1 MAPAAQADLK
11 TFQEL
16 GVYGVVALTCIVS
29 FDPKNEWQHRF
40 VPVDQQVIAD
50 QLEAIQSCY
59 PLRTVKLGML
69 GTPATIDTVATAL
82 QSQEWDNVVLDPVLI
97 CKGQEPGA
105 ALDTDQ
111 ALKANIL
118 PLATFV
124 TPNHFEAESLSGITI
139 ETLEDLEE
147 AARIIHRQSGAVV
160 LAKGGVRPR
169 APTPWTCTST
179 ARPWRC
185 CPRRRSGTSPSA
197 VQAARSPRPSP
208 PSSPRARHP
217 STPPAPPRRSSPRAS
232 ATAWRPTPRST
243 PSGREAPAPSGQGR
257 RIVSTAADQPEPGA
271 DRGGAHGR
279 GAYAAGDVVGGPDT
293 DPATDDDGRGESSNQ
308 RLDRN
313 WQEML
318 QELRVMQTGIQIL
331 TGFLLT
337 LPFQSRFDELDDTQV
352 LVYLCLVCLS
362 ALITALVLSSVN
374 LHRVLFGLRVKATL
388 VQHTAVIIRATIALV
403 GLVLA
408 GTAWLIFDLVVGRT
422 AGLVVAGSIL
432 LVVLL
437 LWVVYPF
444 ALRRRAV
451 RNRAAP

>member
-1 MAPAAQADLK
+1 
-11 TFQEL
+11 
-16 GVYGVVALTCIVS
+16 
-29 FDPKNEWQHRF
+29 
-40 VPVDQQVIAD
+40 
-50 QLEAIQSCY
+50 
-59 PLRTVKLGML
+59 
-69 GTPATIDTVATAL
+69 
-82 QSQEWDNVVLDPVLI
+82 
-97 CKGQEPGA
+97 
-105 ALDTDQ
+105 
-111 ALKANIL
+111 
-118 PLATFV
+118 
-124 TPNHFEAESLSGITI
+124 
-139 ETLEDLEE
+139 
-147 AARIIHRQSGAVV
+147 
-160 LAKGGVRPR
+160 
-169 APTPWTCTST
+169 
-179 ARPWRC
+179 
-185 CPRRRSGTSPSA
+185 
-197 VQAARSPRPSP
+197 
-208 PSSPRARHP
+208 
-217 STPPAPPRRSSPRAS
+217 
-232 ATAWRPTPRST
+232 
-243 PSGREAPAPSGQGR
+243 
-257 RIVSTAADQPEPGA
+257 VSTAADQHEPGV
-271 DRGGAHGR
+271 DRGGAPGTG
-279 GAYAAGDVVGGPDT
+279 GAGAEDDVAGGPDT
-293 DPATDDDGRGESSNQ
+293 GPATDDDGRGESSNQ

-337 LPFQSRFDELDDTQV
+337 LPFQSRFDELDDAQV

-408 GTAWLIFDLVVGRT
+408 GTVWLIFDLVVGRT

>member
-1 MAPAAQADLK
+1 M
-11 TFQEL
+11 
-16 GVYGVVALTCIVS
+16 
-29 FDPKNEWQHRF
+29 
-40 VPVDQQVIAD
+40 
-50 QLEAIQSCY
+50 
-59 PLRTVKLGML
+59 
-69 GTPATIDTVATAL
+69 
-82 QSQEWDNVVLDPVLI
+82 
-97 CKGQEPGA
+97 
-105 ALDTDQ
+105 
-111 ALKANIL
+111 
-118 PLATFV
+118 
-124 TPNHFEAESLSGITI
+124 
-139 ETLEDLEE
+139 
-147 AARIIHRQSGAVV
+147 
-160 LAKGGVRPR
+160 
-169 APTPWTCTST
+169 
-179 ARPWRC
+179 
-185 CPRRRSGTSPSA
+185 
-197 VQAARSPRPSP
+197 
-208 PSSPRARHP
+208 
-217 STPPAPPRRSSPRAS
+217 
-232 ATAWRPTPRST
+232 
-243 PSGREAPAPSGQGR
+243 
-257 RIVSTAADQPEPGA
+257 STAADQPEPGA

-279 GAYAAGDVVGGPDT
+279 GSAGAAGDVVGGPDT

-451 RNRAAP
+451 RNRTAP